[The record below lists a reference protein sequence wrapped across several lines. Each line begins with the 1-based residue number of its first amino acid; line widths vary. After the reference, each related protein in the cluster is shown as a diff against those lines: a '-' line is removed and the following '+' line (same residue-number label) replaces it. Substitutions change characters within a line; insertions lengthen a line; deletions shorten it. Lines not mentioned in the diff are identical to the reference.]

1 MTSLTWE
8 QVHAWRLEQHCLV
21 PRLGLPNFIRAVE
34 RVLGVQAQVLSA
46 AELSIGARVDG
57 LTRSDVQRALWQ
69 DRTLVKTWAM
79 RGTIH
84 LFAAEDL
91 PLVVAARCAD
101 GGRYRLGEFLQLGF
115 TEAQYEEF
123 LLAVPEVLGDA
134 GDEPMT
140 REALANGVAERMKTP
155 EVSRALLGSS
165 WGTLWKPSM
174 FRGELCFGPG
184 EGRTKTF
191 VNPRKWLREWKEW
204 EPKEAQQEVTR
215 RYLRTYG
222 PATPGEFSFWWDGG
236 GSVFG
241 KKMFES
247 LGDEV
252 ETVDVEGWK
261 ATALSSTLESMA
273 KVKKAKAEYSVHSV
287 RLLPM
292 FDVYV
297 LTQSRNIEPVLAN
310 EHKGKVFRPAAWV
323 SAVVLV
329 DGRIAGVWE
338 YETRKGQTIV
348 KVNMFATPPEKVRR
362 GIEAEA
368 ERLEG
373 FLDTEVVVEFVD
385 AA

>member
-1 MTSLTWE
+1 M
-8 QVHAWRLEQHCLV
+8 
-21 PRLGLPNFIRAVE
+21 
-34 RVLGVQAQVLSA
+34 
-46 AELSIGARVDG
+46 SIGARVDG
-57 LTRSDVQRALWQ
+57 LKRADVQGALWQ

-84 LFAAEDL
+84 LLAAEDL
-91 PLVVAARCAD
+91 PMLVAARCAD
-101 GGRYRLGEFLQLGF
+101 GGRFRLHDFLQLGF
-115 TEAQYEEF
+115 TEAQYDEF
-123 LLAVPEVLGDA
+123 LLAVPEVLGEA
-134 GDEPMT
+134 GDVPVT

-184 EGRTKTF
+184 EGRAKTF

-222 PATPGEFSFWWDGG
+222 PATPRDFSFWWDGG
-236 GSVFG
+236 GRTFG

-247 LGDEV
+247 LGAEV
-252 ETVDVEGWK
+252 EMVDVAGWK
-261 ATALSSTLESMA
+261 ATALRSTLESMEN
-273 KVKKAKAEYSVHSV
+273 VKAAHSV

-297 LTQSRNIEPVLAN
+297 LTQSRNLEPVLRS
-310 EHKGKVFRPAAWV
+310 EHKSKVFRPAAWV

-329 DGRIAGVWE
+329 DGRIEGVWE
-338 YETRKGQTIV
+338 YETRKGQTLV
-348 KVNMFATPPEKVRR
+348 KVRMFATPAEKVRQ
-362 GIEAEA
+362 GIDAEIEAEA

-373 FLDTEVVVEFVD
+373 FFDTKVAVEFVD

>member
-1 MTSLTWE
+1 M
-8 QVHAWRLEQHCLV
+8 
-21 PRLGLPNFIRAVE
+21 
-34 RVLGVQAQVLSA
+34 SA

-57 LTRSDVQRALWQ
+57 DEGDEEAGEGLKRADVQKALWQ

-91 PLVVAARCAD
+91 PLIVAARCAA
-101 GGRYRLGEFLQLGF
+101 GGRFRLHDFLQLGF

-134 GDEPMT
+134 GNAPMT
-140 REALANGVAERMKTP
+140 REALANGVAERMKAP

-174 FRGELCFGPG
+174 FRGELCFGPN
-184 EGRTKTF
+184 EWPEARRGRTNTF
-191 VNPRKWLREWKEW
+191 VNPRKWLREWKEYP
-204 EPKEAQQEVTR
+204 PKEAQQEVTR
-215 RYLRTYG
+215 RYLQTYG
-222 PATPGEFSFWWDGG
+222 PATPRDFSFWWDGG
-236 GSVFG
+236 GTAFG

-252 ETVDVEGWK
+252 EMVDVEGWK
-261 ATALSSTLESMA
+261 ATALKSTLESMA
-273 KVKKAKAEYSVHSV
+273 KVKAAHSV

-297 LTQSRNIEPVLAN
+297 LTQSRNLEPVLAV
-310 EHKGKVFRPAAWV
+310 EHKSKVFRPAAWV

-329 DGRIAGVWE
+329 DGRIEGVWE
-338 YETRKGQTIV
+338 YETRKGQTLV
-348 KVNMFATPPEKVRR
+348 KVSMFATHDDKVRWGIR
-362 GIEAEA
+362 EEIEAEA
-368 ERLEG
+368 DRLEG
-373 FLDTEVVVEFVD
+373 FLDTKVAVEFVD

>member
-1 MTSLTWE
+1 MLSLTWE
-8 QVHAWRLEQHCLV
+8 QVHAWRLEQQFLAS
-21 PRLGLPNFIRAVE
+21 RLGRRDFIRAVE
-34 RVLGVQAQVLSA
+34 RVLGVQAQVVSA

-57 LTRSDVQRALWQ
+57 LKRAAVQKALWE

-84 LFAAEDL
+84 LLAAQDL
-91 PLVVAARCAD
+91 PLVVAARCAS
-101 GGRYRLGEFLQLGF
+101 GRRFRLPDFLHLGF
-115 TEAQYEEF
+115 TEAQYDDF
-123 LLAVPEVLGDA
+123 LLAVPQVLADC
-134 GDEPMT
+134 GDEPVT
-140 REALANGVAERMKTP
+140 REALANGVAARMKTP
-155 EVSRALLGSS
+155 EVSKALLGSS

-184 EGRTKTF
+184 EGRAKTF

-204 EPKEAQQEVTR
+204 EPKEAQREVTR
-215 RYLRTYG
+215 RYLQAYG
-222 PATPGEFSFWWDGG
+222 PATPRDFSFWWDGG
-236 GSVFG
+236 GSAFG

-252 ETVDVEGWK
+252 ETVDVEGVK
-261 ATALSSTLESMA
+261 ATALKSTLESMA
-273 KVKKAKAEYSVHSV
+273 KVKVEHSV

-297 LTQSRNIEPVLAN
+297 LTQSRNLEPVLAK
-310 EHKGKVFRPAAWV
+310 EHKSKVFRPAAWV

-329 DGRIAGVWE
+329 DGKIEGVWV
-338 YETRKGQTIV
+338 YETRKGETLV
-348 KVNMFATPPEKVRR
+348 TVSMFATPAEKVRR

-368 ERLEG
+368 ARLEG
-373 FLDTEVVVEFVD
+373 FLDTRVAVEFEN

>member
-1 MTSLTWE
+1 M
-8 QVHAWRLEQHCLV
+8 
-21 PRLGLPNFIRAVE
+21 
-34 RVLGVQAQVLSA
+34 SA

-57 LTRSDVQRALWQ
+57 LKRADVQRALWQ

-91 PLVVAARCAD
+91 PMVVAARCAN
-101 GGRYRLGEFLQLGF
+101 GGRFRLHDFLQLGF
-115 TEAQYEEF
+115 TEAQYDEF
-123 LLAVPEVLGDA
+123 LLAVPEVLGDG

-140 REALANGVAERMKTP
+140 REALAHGVAERMKTP
-155 EVSRALLGSS
+155 EVSRALLTTS

-184 EGRTKTF
+184 EGRTNTF
-191 VNPRKWLREWKEW
+191 VNPRKWFLAAANSGEWKEW
-204 EPKEAQQEVTR
+204 DPKEAQQEVTR

-222 PATPGEFSFWWDGG
+222 PATPRDFSFWWDGG
-236 GSVFG
+236 GRTFG

-261 ATALSSTLESMA
+261 ATALRSTLESMER
-273 KVKKAKAEYSVHSV
+273 AKADHSIQNV

-297 LTQSRNIEPVLAN
+297 LTQSRNLEPVLDV
-310 EHKGKVFRPAAWV
+310 EHKSKVFRPAAWI

-338 YETRKGQTIV
+338 YETRKAQTLV
-348 KVNMFATPPEKVRR
+348 KVSMFASPAEKVRR

-368 ERLEG
+368 ERVAG
-373 FLDTEVVVEFVD
+373 FLDTKAALEF
-385 AA
+385 AELA

>member
-1 MTSLTWE
+1 M
-8 QVHAWRLEQHCLV
+8 
-21 PRLGLPNFIRAVE
+21 
-34 RVLGVQAQVLSA
+34 SA
-46 AELSIGARVDG
+46 AELSIGARADG
-57 LTRSDVQRALWQ
+57 LKRADVQGALWE

-91 PLVVAARCAD
+91 PLVVAARCAN
-101 GGRYRLGEFLQLGF
+101 GGRFRLHDFLQLGF
-115 TEAQYEEF
+115 TEAQYDEF
-123 LLAVPEVLGDA
+123 LLAVTEVL

-155 EVSRALLGSS
+155 EVSSALLTSS

-184 EGRTKTF
+184 EGRGGRRTETTF

-222 PATPGEFSFWWDGG
+222 PATPRDFSFWWDGG
-236 GSVFG
+236 GRTFG

-261 ATALSSTLESMA
+261 ATALRSTLESME
-273 KVKKAKAEYSVHSV
+273 KVKADHSAYSV

-297 LTQSRNIEPVLAN
+297 LTQSRNLEPVLGI
-310 EHKGKVFRPAAWV
+310 EHKSKVFRPAAWV

-329 DGRIAGVWE
+329 DGKIEGVWE
-338 YETRKGQTIV
+338 YETRKGQTLV
-348 KVNMFATPPEKVRR
+348 KVSMFAAPAEKVRT

-368 ERLEG
+368 ERVAG
-373 FLDTEVVVEFVD
+373 FLDTKVALEFVD
-385 AA
+385 VA

>member
-1 MTSLTWE
+1 M
-8 QVHAWRLEQHCLV
+8 V
-21 PRLGLPNFIRAVE
+21 PRLGQPNFIRAVE
-34 RVLGVQAQVLSA
+34 RVLGVQAQVMSA
-46 AELSIGARVDG
+46 AELSVGARVDG
-57 LTRSDVQRALWQ
+57 LKRVDVQRALWQ

-101 GGRYRLGEFLQLGF
+101 GGRYRLHDFLQLGF
-115 TEAQYEEF
+115 TEAQYDEF
-123 LLAVPEVLGDA
+123 LRAVPEVLGD
-134 GDEPMT
+134 GSDEPMT
-140 REALANGVAERMKTP
+140 REALANGVAERMKAP
-155 EVSRALLGSS
+155 DVSRALLGSS

-191 VNPRKWLREWKEW
+191 VNPRKWLREWKEYT
-204 EPKEAQQEVTR
+204 PKEAQQEVTR
-215 RYLRTYG
+215 RYLQTYG
-222 PATPGEFSFWWDGG
+222 PATPRDFSFWWDGG
-236 GSVFG
+236 GRTFG
-241 KKMFES
+241 KRMFES

-252 ETVDVEGWK
+252 ETVDVEGWQ
-261 ATALSSTLESMA
+261 ATALRSTLDSMA
-273 KVKKAKAEYSVHSV
+273 KLKAADSV

-297 LTQSRNIEPVLAN
+297 LTQSRNLEPVLAK

-329 DGRIAGVWE
+329 DGRIEGVWE
-338 YETRKGQTIV
+338 YETQKGQTLV
-348 KVNMFATPPEKVRR
+348 KVRMFTAPAEKVRL

-373 FLDTEVVVEFVD
+373 FLDTKVAVEFVD

>member
-1 MTSLTWE
+1 M
-8 QVHAWRLEQHCLV
+8 A
-21 PRLGLPNFIRAVE
+21 AE

-57 LTRSDVQRALWQ
+57 LKRADVQRALWQ

-84 LFAAEDL
+84 LLAAEDL
-91 PLVVAARCAD
+91 PLIVAARCAN
-101 GGRYRLGEFLQLGF
+101 GGRFRLHDFLQLGF
-115 TEAQYEEF
+115 TEAQYDEF

-134 GDEPMT
+134 GDEPIT

-191 VNPRKWLREWKEW
+191 VDPRKWLREWKDW

-222 PATPGEFSFWWDGG
+222 PATPRDFSFWWDGG
-236 GSVFG
+236 GRTFG

-247 LGDEV
+247 LRHEV

-261 ATALSSTLESMA
+261 ATALKSTLESMA
-273 KVKKAKAEYSVHSV
+273 SMKAEQSV

-292 FDVYV
+292 FDVSV
-297 LTQSRNIEPVLAN
+297 LTQSRNLEPVLAM
-310 EHKGKVFRPAAWV
+310 EHKSKVFRPAAWV

-329 DGRIAGVWE
+329 NGRIEGVWE
-338 YETRKGQTIV
+338 YETRKGQTLV
-348 KVNMFATPPEKVRR
+348 TVSMFATPAQEVRA

-373 FLDTEVVVEFVD
+373 FLDTKVAVEYVD

>member
-1 MTSLTWE
+1 L
-8 QVHAWRLEQHCLV
+8 AR
-21 PRLGLPNFIRAVE
+21 RNFTGTVE
-34 RVLGVQAQVLSA
+34 RVLGVQAQVTSA
-46 AELSIGARVDG
+46 AELSIGVRVDG
-57 LTRSDVQRALWQ
+57 LKREDVHKALWQ

-101 GGRYRLGEFLQLGF
+101 GGRYRLHDFLQLGF
-115 TEAQYEEF
+115 TEAQYDEF
-123 LLAVPEVLGDA
+123 LRAVPEVLEA
-134 GDEPMT
+134 LGDEPIT

-155 EVSRALLGSS
+155 EISRALLGSS

-184 EGRTKTF
+184 EGRAKTF

-204 EPKEAQQEVTR
+204 EPKEAQKEVTR

-222 PATPGEFSFWWDGG
+222 PATPRDFSFWWDGG
-236 GSVFG
+236 GRVFG

-252 ETVDVEGWK
+252 ETVDVEGSE
-261 ATALSSTLESMA
+261 ATALRATLESMA
-273 KVKKAKAEYSVHSV
+273 KMEKVKAKQSV

-297 LTQSRNIEPVLAN
+297 LTQSRNLEPVLAK
-310 EHKGKVFRPAAWV
+310 EHKSKVFRPAAWV
-323 SAVVLV
+323 SAVVFV
-329 DGRIAGVWE
+329 DGRIEGVWE
-338 YETRKGQTIV
+338 YETRKNQTRV
-348 KVNMFATPPEKVRR
+348 TVRMFAMPAEKVRS

-373 FLDTEVVVEFVD
+373 FLDTKVAVEFVG